1 MTNLP
6 LEIIFQ
12 IPTIIGFIW
21 YLAKEHSAIYNEID
35 KHKDNLFDAQ
45 RRLESRMDL
54 RDQQTNNDIKRI
66 IEILEQNN
74 KRWGIKFIRIESLL
88 DNTITINKI
97 AEKIEK
103 FTDE

>member
-6 LEIIFQ
+6 LEIILQ

-54 RDQQTNNDIKRI
+54 KDQQTNNDIKRI

-74 KRWGIKFIRIESLL
+74 RRWGTKLNRIESLL
-88 DNTITINKI
+88 DNTVTINKI
-97 AEKIEK
+97 AEKIDKLTGE
-103 FTDE
+103 

>member
-21 YLAKEHSAIYNEID
+21 YLAKEHSAIYDEID

-45 RRLESRMDL
+45 RRLENRMDL

-74 KRWGIKFIRIESLL
+74 KRWGTKFSRIESLL

-103 FTDE
+103 LTDE